1 MMNKSI
7 TISVVT
13 LIAIIISAGVGYLWG
28 VKSVKI
34 PEPETTIDIRYE
46 KGDTIRIT
54 KYLPSP
60 SSVDTIYVD
69 RPAETDTAALYAVW
83 DDYYL
88 KRKYELDFSTDTTG
102 IFKVEAEVS
111 RNKLTSSSAFMQPYV
126 KTIKET
132 KTVIKIPAFQYY
144 SMFGTSA
151 DLATNKIQFGIDY
164 KQKFLFGV
172 SGIRMKDNY
181 SYTFDVGVKF

>member
-13 LIAIIISAGVGYLWG
+13 LMAIIISAGVGYLWG

-34 PEPETTIDIRYE
+34 PEPETIIDIRYE

-60 SSVDTIYVD
+60 SSVDTIYID
-69 RPAETDTAALYAVW
+69 RPTETDTAALYAVW

-102 IFKVEAEVS
+102 IFKVEAEEIGRAHV
-111 RNKLTSSSAFMQPYV
+111 
-126 KTIKET
+126 
-132 KTVIKIPAFQYY
+132 
-144 SMFGTSA
+144 
-151 DLATNKIQFGIDY
+151 
-164 KQKFLFGV
+164 
-172 SGIRMKDNY
+172 
-181 SYTFDVGVKF
+181 